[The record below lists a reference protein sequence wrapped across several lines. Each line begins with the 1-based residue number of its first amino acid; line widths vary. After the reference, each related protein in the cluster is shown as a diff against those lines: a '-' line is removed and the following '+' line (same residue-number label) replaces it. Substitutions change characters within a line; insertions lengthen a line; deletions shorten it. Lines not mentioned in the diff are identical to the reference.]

1 MGHIQGR
8 GGRPI
13 LRRRQPGDVD
23 HDIID
28 LLFGF
33 MASFKDRFVAVT
45 DAHGLTLP
53 QGHLIMTLDE
63 PVSMRDVAA
72 GMGYDASHITA
83 LVDQLEAR
91 QLVERRPDP
100 TDRRVKRIVVTPKGD
115 ALRDQMEDL
124 LLAALLPLD
133 QLDPDQRIALRDLL
147 VAVSRPS
154 DVSAGG
160 DDALTTID
168 CPVPT

>member
-8 GGRPI
+8 PGRPV

-33 MASFKDRFVAVT
+33 MDSFKDRFIAVT
-45 DAHGLTLP
+45 DAHGLTMP

-91 QLVERRPDP
+91 GLVERRPDP
-100 TDRRVKRIVVTPKGD
+100 ADRRVKRIVVTPKGD
-115 ALRDQMEDL
+115 ALRDEIEDQ
-124 LLAALLPLD
+124 LLATMLPLD
-133 QLDPDQRIALRDLL
+133 RLSRDQRTQLRDLL
-147 VAVSRPS
+147 AAVSTP
-154 DVSAGG
+154 VSERDP
-160 DDALTTID
+160 DDSNTID
-168 CPVPT
+168 CVPTA

>member
-8 GGRPI
+8 SSRPI
-13 LRRRQPGDVD
+13 LRRRTPGDVD

-33 MASFKDRFVAVT
+33 MDSFKDRFVAVT
-45 DAHGLTLP
+45 DAHGLTMP

-91 QLVERRPDP
+91 DLVERRPDP
-100 TDRRVKRIVVTPKGD
+100 TDRRVKRIVVTPQGSD
-115 ALRDQMEDL
+115 LRDEMEDQ
-124 LLAALLPLD
+124 LLATMLPLD
-133 QLDPDQRIALRDLL
+133 QLDLDQRLALRDLL
-147 VAVSRPS
+147 AAVTRRP
-154 DVSAGG
+154 DGPPAGG
-160 DDALTTID
+160 AQALG
-168 CPVPT
+168 CAAKS

>member
-1 MGHIQGR
+1 MSHIQGR
-8 GGRPI
+8 ISRPI

-33 MASFKDRFVAVT
+33 MDSFKDRFVAVT
-45 DAHGLTLP
+45 DRHGLTMP
-53 QGHLIMTLDE
+53 QGHLLMTLDE

-91 QLVERRPDP
+91 DLVERRPDP
-100 TDRRVKRIVVTPKGD
+100 TDRRVKRIVATPKGD

-124 LLAALLPLD
+124 LLATLLPLD

-154 DVSAGG
+154 DLV
-160 DDALTTID
+160 
-168 CPVPT
+168 VR